1 MAEIIYSKFSN
12 ERDRKFAVRTDI
24 LEDNGRRFVKKSA
37 LYPEGK
43 THVVNMLRWYEE
55 LFKMYEKAPF
65 TCNFC
70 EKGED
75 GVFFEYVNG
84 KTLEE
89 ELDELLTE
97 GRASEAQEKLIQ
109 YASVVQEIHSQE
121 NFEMTEEFRK
131 VFGELCEGE
140 TAQSQESF
148 WKEWKCA
155 EITNIDLVCGNLIL
169 AENDVA
175 VDYEW
180 TFDFPIPALF
190 VVYRIIF
197 YYGKA
202 HVHRECID
210 MDSIFEKFGI
220 TEKEKIIFEQM
231 EKNFQ
236 SYICGAHIPMRDMYV
251 DMTPG
256 ICEIC
261 QQEEGSLQIYFSFGQ
276 GFSEENSMRIRMNGQ
291 RVEREVPVPEN
302 CTEIRLDPGD
312 FACAVRIEALS
323 FENTDVNLAQCVIPE
338 GAVYG
343 NWVYIAKEDPNI
355 CGIAVPEGAKMLKVV
370 MQVFPENEDVL
381 KNTVAQ
387 LDQMQNK
394 IDALEKWKQ
403 TFGGK
408 VIRKAS
414 ELIKGK

>member
-1 MAEIIYSKFSN
+1 MTEIIYSKFSN
-12 ERDRKFAVRTDI
+12 ERDRRFAVRTDI
-24 LEDNGRRFVKKSA
+24 LDENGRCFVKKSA

-43 THVVNMLRWYEE
+43 QHETNMLRWYEE
-55 LFKMYEKAPF
+55 LSNLYEKAPF

-75 GVFFEYVNG
+75 GVFFEYIDG
-84 KTLEE
+84 KTMEE
-89 ELDELLTE
+89 ALDELLAAD
-97 GRASEAQEKLIQ
+97 RVQEAQEHLVK
-109 YASVVQEIHSQE
+109 YASIVQELHSQDA
-121 NFEMTEEFRK
+121 FEMTEEFRK
-131 VFGELCEGE
+131 VFGDI
-140 TAQSQESF
+140 QE
-148 WKEWKCA
+148 EIQGNLWKCA
-155 EITNIDLVCGNLIL
+155 KITNIDLVCGNLIL
-169 AENDVA
+169 AEKPVA

-190 VVYRIIF
+190 LVYRIIF
-197 YYGKA
+197 YYGKT
-202 HVHRECID
+202 HVHRECVD
-210 MDSIFEKFGI
+210 VDAIFEKFGI
-220 TEKEKIIFEQM
+220 TEKDKMIFAEM

-236 SYICGAHIPMRDMYV
+236 SYICGTHIPIREMYE

-256 ICEIC
+256 LSEIC
-261 QQEEGSLQIYFSFGQ
+261 QQEEGTLQIYFSFGE

-291 RVEREVPVPEN
+291 RVERLVPVPES

-323 FENTDVNLAQCVIPE
+323 FENTDVNLAHCVIPE

-355 CGIAVPEGAKMLKVV
+355 CGIAVPEGAKILKVV

-387 LDQMQNK
+387 LEQMQNK

>member
-1 MAEIIYSKFSN
+1 MTEIIYSKFSN
-12 ERDRKFAVRTDI
+12 ERDRRFAVRTDI
-24 LEDNGRRFVKKSA
+24 LDENGRSFVKKSA

-43 THVVNMLRWYEE
+43 QHETNMLRWYEE
-55 LFKMYEKAPF
+55 LSNLYEKAPF

-75 GVFFEYVNG
+75 GVFFEYIDG
-84 KTLEE
+84 KTMEE
-89 ELDELLTE
+89 ALDELLAAD
-97 GRASEAQEKLIQ
+97 RVQEAQEHLVK
-109 YASVVQEIHSQE
+109 YASIVQELHSQDA
-121 NFEMTEEFRK
+121 FEMTEEFRK
-131 VFGELCEGE
+131 VFGDI
-140 TAQSQESF
+140 QE
-148 WKEWKCA
+148 EIQGNLWKCA
-155 EITNIDLVCGNLIL
+155 KITNIDLVCGNLIL
-169 AENDVA
+169 AEKPVA

-190 VVYRIIF
+190 LVYRIIF
-197 YYGKA
+197 YYGKT
-202 HVHRECID
+202 HVHRECVD
-210 MDSIFEKFGI
+210 VDAIFEKFGI
-220 TEKEKIIFEQM
+220 TEKDKMIFAEM

-236 SYICGAHIPMRDMYV
+236 SYICGTHIPIREMYE

-256 ICEIC
+256 LSEIC
-261 QQEEGSLQIYFSFGQ
+261 QQEEGSLQIYFSFGE

-291 RVEREVPVPEN
+291 RVERLVPIPES

-323 FENTDVNLAQCVIPE
+323 FENTDVNLAHCVIPE

-355 CGIAVPEGAKMLKVV
+355 CGIAVPEGAKILKVV

-387 LDQMQNK
+387 LEQMQNK

>member
-1 MAEIIYSKFSN
+1 MTEIIYSKFSN
-12 ERDRKFAVRTDI
+12 ERDRRFAVRTDI
-24 LEDNGRRFVKKSA
+24 LDENGRSFVKKSA

-43 THVVNMLRWYEE
+43 QHETNMLRWYEE
-55 LFKMYEKAPF
+55 LSNLYEKAPF

-75 GVFFEYVNG
+75 GVFFEYIDG
-84 KTLEE
+84 KTMEE
-89 ELDELLTE
+89 ALDELLAAD
-97 GRASEAQEKLIQ
+97 RVQEAQEHLMK
-109 YASVVQEIHSQE
+109 YASIVQELHSQDA
-121 NFEMTEEFRK
+121 FEMTEEFRK
-131 VFGELCEGE
+131 VFGDI
-140 TAQSQESF
+140 QE
-148 WKEWKCA
+148 EIQGNLWKCA
-155 EITNIDLVCGNLIL
+155 KITNIDLVCGNLIL
-169 AENDVA
+169 AEKPVA

-190 VVYRIIF
+190 LVYRIIF
-197 YYGKA
+197 YYGKT
-202 HVHRECID
+202 HVHRECVD
-210 MDSIFEKFGI
+210 VDAIFEKFGI
-220 TEKEKIIFEQM
+220 TEKDKMIFAEM

-236 SYICGAHIPMRDMYV
+236 SYICGTHIPIREMYE

-256 ICEIC
+256 LSEIC
-261 QQEEGSLQIYFSFGQ
+261 QQEEGTLQIYFSFGE

-291 RVEREVPVPEN
+291 RVERLVPVPES

-323 FENTDVNLAQCVIPE
+323 FENTDVNLAHCVIPE

-355 CGIAVPEGAKMLKVV
+355 CGIAVPEGAKILKVV

-387 LDQMQNK
+387 LEQMQNK

>member
-1 MAEIIYSKFSN
+1 MTEIIYSKFSN
-12 ERDRKFAVRTDI
+12 ERDRRFAVRTDI
-24 LEDNGRRFVKKSA
+24 LDENGRRFVKKSA

-43 THVVNMLRWYEE
+43 QHETNMLRWYEE
-55 LFKMYEKAPF
+55 LSNLYEKAPF

-75 GVFFEYVNG
+75 GVFFEYIDG
-84 KTLEE
+84 KTMEE
-89 ELDELLTE
+89 ALDELLAAD
-97 GRASEAQEKLIQ
+97 RVQEAQEHLMK
-109 YASVVQEIHSQE
+109 YASIVQELHSQDA
-121 NFEMTEEFRK
+121 FEMTEEFRK
-131 VFGELCEGE
+131 VFGDI
-140 TAQSQESF
+140 QE
-148 WKEWKCA
+148 EIQGNLWKCA
-155 EITNIDLVCGNLIL
+155 KITNIDLVCGNLIL
-169 AENDVA
+169 AEKPVA

-190 VVYRIIF
+190 LVYRIIF
-197 YYGKA
+197 YYGKT
-202 HVHRECID
+202 HVHRECVD
-210 MDSIFEKFGI
+210 VDAIFEKFGI
-220 TEKEKIIFEQM
+220 TEKDKMIFAEM

-236 SYICGAHIPMRDMYV
+236 SYICGTHIPIREMYE

-256 ICEIC
+256 LSEIC

-291 RVEREVPVPEN
+291 RVERLVPIPES

-312 FACAVRIEALS
+312 FACAMRIEALS
-323 FENTDVNLAQCVIPE
+323 FENTDVNLAHCVIPE

-355 CGIAVPEGAKMLKVV
+355 CGIAVPEGAKILKVV

-387 LDQMQNK
+387 LEQMQNK